1 MKRLSFLGLGIMGR
15 GMAMNLAKAGY
26 PLTVWNRTRSK
37 AEELAA
43 VGASV
48 ADTPRQ
54 AAESSDVIIMMLADP
69 AAVEEAAFS
78 LDGVVAGLREGV
90 VLIDCSTVDPATSQ
104 RLAEA
109 ARKKGAR
116 FLDSPVAGSKKAAEE
131 GELILMVGGDD
142 GALAQVR
149 PILERLSKKII
160 HAGATGMGTY
170 LKLCFNLV
178 VSHMTTALS
187 ETLILG
193 AKAGLDPKLILDTIN
208 SGVIGSKFYEW
219 KGSCILDRDFTT
231 NFSLKL
237 MHKDL
242 SLIMSAAYGLG
253 IPLPVTASVKELF
266 GTAKSCC
273 NPEEDFCSV
282 IRALETATHFEV
294 RKA

>member
-1 MKRLSFLGLGIMGR
+1 MERLGFLGLGIMGR
-15 GMAMNLAKAGY
+15 GMAVNLAKAGY

-37 AEELAA
+37 AREFAA
-43 VGASV
+43 VGAKV

-54 AAESSDVIIMMLADP
+54 AAEGSDVVIMMLADP
-69 AAVEEAAFS
+69 AAVEAAAYGP
-78 LDGVVAGLREGV
+78 DGVVAGLDEGA
-90 VLIDCSTVDPATSQ
+90 VLIDCSTVDPGTSQ

-109 ARKKGAR
+109 AGKRGAR
-116 FLDSPVAGSKKAAEE
+116 FLDSPVAGSKKAAED
-131 GELILMVGGDD
+131 GELILMVGGDED
-142 GALAQVR
+142 TLAKVR
-149 PILERLSKKII
+149 PVLDRLSKKLI
-160 HAGATGMGTY
+160 HAGGTGMGTY

-178 VSHMTTALS
+178 VAHMTTALS

-208 SGVIGSKFYEW
+208 SGAIGSRFYEW
-219 KGSCILDRDFTT
+219 KGSCILNRDFTT

-242 SLIMSAAYGLG
+242 KLLMSAAYDLG
-253 IPLPVTASVKELF
+253 VPLPVTASVKELF

-273 NPEEDFCSV
+273 GSEEDFCSV

-294 RKA
+294 KG